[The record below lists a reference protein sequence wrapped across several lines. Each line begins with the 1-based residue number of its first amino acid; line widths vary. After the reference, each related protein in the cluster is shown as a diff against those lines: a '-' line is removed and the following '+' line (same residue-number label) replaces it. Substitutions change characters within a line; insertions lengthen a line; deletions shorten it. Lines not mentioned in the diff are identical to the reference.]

1 MILHSRHLAWI
12 ALFELF
18 QQIHPK
24 KPIPAK
30 EWQTLSFL
38 IETLREKKRLD
49 DWAAVSRAF
58 DAIDGYRCVSTTEA
72 WRKLYDALDKLWA
85 EERMNEATTE
95 ELDAHAGV
103 FTRFRMIG

>member
-49 DWAAVSRAF
+49 DWAAVSRASTLSM
-58 DAIDGYRCVSTTEA
+58 AIAVFRPLKHGANFTMRSISCG
-72 WRKLYDALDKLWA
+72 RKS
-85 EERMNEATTE
+85 E
-95 ELDAHAGV
+95 
-103 FTRFRMIG
+103 